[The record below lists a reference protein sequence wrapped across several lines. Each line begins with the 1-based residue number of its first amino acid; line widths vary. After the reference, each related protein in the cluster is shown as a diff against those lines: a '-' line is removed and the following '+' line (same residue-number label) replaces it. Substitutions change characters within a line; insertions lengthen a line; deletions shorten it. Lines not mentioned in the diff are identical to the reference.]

1 MTSLTLL
8 QALALGLFAFSMLT
22 LFVCGAYLIAQELIT
37 LVTRAGSLLRNT
49 NWFDTR
55 WKQLTD
61 VEHKGHGN
69 D

>member
-22 LFVCGAYLIAQELIT
+22 LFVCGAYLIAQEI
-37 LVTRAGSLLRNT
+37 VEMAGRGCEDD
-49 NWFDTR
+49 FDAR
-55 WKQLTD
+55 WKRLCD